1 LENRGTEMDAGCVC
15 ATSEF
20 DRRAYFP
27 LARSNLASRRLALL
41 YMTTTRTVWL
51 FVAALTAIRF
61 FLLVT
66 TDLSFD
72 EAHYWMWS
80 ERLAPAYFS
89 KGPGIAFAIRA
100 STALFGANEFG
111 VRFFSPVL
119 AAGTSLLLF
128 YFTRR
133 LFGSTAGLW
142 AVIGLNATP
151 IFNIGA
157 VLMTIDALSI
167 FFWMAAMFTF
177 WLALEKS
184 PHFSWYW
191 PITGL
196 LIGVGFL
203 CKYTNAFEIIS
214 VLIVLALVPRLRRE
228 FKLPAVYSL
237 IGMFILCT
245 IPPIVWNAQ
254 HAWITLAHLRSRG
267 NLEQGFGF
275 HPTEA
280 LSFLA
285 QHFIVYSP
293 LLFLALVWGVIA
305 SGHKINQQFKML
317 FLMWFGL
324 PVFVFYLLLS
334 VNKSAAPNWDGL
346 AFFGFGLVATYF
358 WWERLQASLFLRIC
372 ASIAV
377 FVGLMMS
384 LAALDTD
391 VLRVA
396 GYRLQRSDPS
406 DRMRGWKSATGALE
420 KIRND
425 LEAQLDEKLF
435 LIADGRDRASEIA
448 FYLRDKRVEGP
459 GHPPAYIP
467 ESQAMVNQFSFWP
480 RYDQFVELKAD
491 MQRPEGEVY
500 TEENGINLFI
510 GRDAL
515 FVRAGEKNRVPHN
528 IQAGFQSTEPV
539 GTIEVSRYGKV
550 VRIWQVFLCRSYRT
564 LPL

>member
-1 LENRGTEMDAGCVC
+1 MI
-15 ATSEF
+15 S
-20 DRRAYFP
+20 
-27 LARSNLASRRLALL
+27 
-41 YMTTTRTVWL
+41 TTRAVWF
-51 FVAALTAIRF
+51 FVAALTTIRLS
-61 FLLVT
+61 LLAT

-100 STALFGANEFG
+100 GTALFGANEFG

-128 YFTRR
+128 YFARH
-133 LFGSTAGLW
+133 LFGPTAGLW

-167 FFWMAAMFTF
+167 FFWVTAMFMF
-177 WLALEKS
+177 WLALES
-184 PHFSWYW
+184 VERCQGWWYW

-196 LIGVGFL
+196 LIGLGFL
-203 CKYTNAFEIIS
+203 CKYTNAFEVVS
-214 VLIVLALVPRLRRE
+214 VLVALALVPRLRRE
-228 FKLPAVYSL
+228 FKRPGVYLL
-237 IGMFILCT
+237 IGLFILCT

-267 NLEQGFGF
+267 SLERGFGF
-275 HPTEA
+275 HPTEG

-305 SGHKINQQFKML
+305 SGRRINQQFKTL

-334 VNKSAAPNWDGL
+334 INKSAAPNWDGL

-358 WWERLQASLFLRIC
+358 WWERLQSSVLLRIC
-372 ASIAV
+372 ATVAV
-377 FVGLMMS
+377 LVGLIMS
-384 LAALDTD
+384 LIALDTD

-396 GYRLQRSDPS
+396 GYRLPRSDPS

-420 KIRND
+420 KMRND
-425 LEAQLDEKLF
+425 LEAQLGEKLF
-435 LIADGRDRASEIA
+435 LIADGRDRASEIS
-448 FYLRDKRVEGP
+448 FYLHDKRVEGP
-459 GHPPAYIP
+459 GHPPVYIP
-467 ESQAMVNQFSFWP
+467 ESQDMVNQFSFWP
-480 RYDQFVELKAD
+480 RYDQFVELKAGTP
-491 MQRPEGEVY
+491 RPEGEVY
-500 TEENGINLFI
+500 TEESGINLFI

-515 FVRAGEKNRVPHN
+515 FVRAGEKDRVPHS
-528 IQAGFQSTEPV
+528 IQAGFQSTRPL
-539 GTIEVSRYGKV
+539 GKIEVSRYGKV
-550 VRIWQVFLCRSYRT
+550 IRTWQLFLCRSYRT